1 MYKGKTLHQRLQ
13 CLLLPDNGTQLLP
26 NSIYIKKT
34 KRREKWIQ
42 RYILLLLPYERLWVA
57 ILLNSS
63 KFSAGAG
70 SVHFALIVCN
80 M

>member
-1 MYKGKTLHQRLQ
+1 M
-13 CLLLPDNGTQLLP
+13 
-26 NSIYIKKT
+26 
-34 KRREKWIQ
+34 Q